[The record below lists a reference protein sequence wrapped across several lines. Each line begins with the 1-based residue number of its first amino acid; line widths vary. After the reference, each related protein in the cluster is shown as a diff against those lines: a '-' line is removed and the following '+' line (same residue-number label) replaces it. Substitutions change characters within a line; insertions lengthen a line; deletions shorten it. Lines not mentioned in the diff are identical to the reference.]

1 MASPARPETPSPRT
15 LTRRSLLVAAG
26 SAVGCAGPVLPPS
39 SPSPLLGAPLP
50 GFSGTTLNGS
60 EFDSNASRGLVLT
73 VAFFA
78 FDDASSTRDIETAG
92 ALYRDHPEL
101 VMVGVS
107 LDETVERART
117 QVGRQ
122 GLHFPILFDPDR
134 SVASLLG
141 VTQPRTIL
149 AVDRLGRLRWVGDGT
164 RASQMRQ
171 AAEALLSESA

>member
-1 MASPARPETPSPRT
+1 MATPARAEATSPRT

-26 SAVGCAGPVLPPS
+26 SAFGCARPVLPPS

-78 FDDASSTRDIETAG
+78 FDDTSSARDIEAAG
-92 ALYRDHPEL
+92 ALYSDHPEL

-107 LDETVERART
+107 LDETVERARS
-117 QVGRQ
+117 QVGHH
-122 GLHFPILFDPDR
+122 GLHFPILFDRDR

-149 AVDRLGRLRWVGDGT
+149 AVDRHGRLRWVGDAT
-164 RASQMRQ
+164 RAHQMRQ
-171 AAEALLSESA
+171 AAEALLSESG